1 MNNINFSNPWCL
13 LVGLL
18 LLIIVFVA
26 FFLLIKKDG
35 FNFHNIASLVIHSLI
50 VICVTIAMSGMTLE
64 LNITETDVY
73 VLADCSYSSKRNLS
87 VIDEKIKDLSKNLPN
102 NSKLGVIAYGKDYEV
117 VCNLGSKFST
127 VSDTT
132 VDDTQT
138 NVRPALE
145 YASKMFN
152 DDAIKRIVIIT
163 DGLETS
169 DESISAFISNY
180 EDMGIHID
188 AIFLDNTLKDDAYEY
203 QVSSVKYNSTTY
215 LNTSEEA
222 VVTIESNQDV
232 DNVKVS
238 LQNDIK
244 TIETLNTS
252 LIKGT
257 NKFTFTLPTDSQ
269 GHKVYTVSVSDTN
282 ETECDFNPN
291 NNSYSFTQEVSDKIR
306 VLFLSNDSDKG
317 ESELEYFKNVYS
329 NSNYEITSYVNDDL
343 NVPTLL
349 DDLCK
354 YDEIV
359 LDSFNIGADD
369 FRDSANTFITNLKLA
384 VSEYGKT
391 LHTFGN
397 TSVQNSTGDDELK
410 TLGDMLPVTFGNNSD
425 TKSYTILL
433 DISNSMLNTSH
444 LIIAKAAAIKLLNL
458 LNDKDYFTVIAFY
471 GNNQIIAQGQASQA
485 NKLKAEEAINALS
498 GKQATNI
505 QAALKYAYELM
516 SKSSYNNKKVML
528 ISDNKDYS
536 NGEQGNLE
544 SLKSLIKENVDKN
557 VYTDM
562 IIINE
567 NYVEDGANSSSEFD
581 MVNAIKA
588 CADSNHNG
596 GNVTKIVTEE
606 EVNGA
611 KFGEITQIETAVE
624 RTSAGFSVTTN
635 NKNSEVLGGNA
646 VTQNVTKFYASN
658 AKSSANTIITVKD
671 KGTDYPL
678 YSTWSFGEGTVTSFT
693 TNIDQYS
700 KSKGSNEYNFVSNI
714 VSAYTPTNQTS
725 APYMMSVET
734 QGSTISVTLTSESVS
749 PSASIYLTVRRGG
762 DSIGE
767 YKFSAN
773 TSNYFTSFEIN
784 EVGTYRLTMN
794 YNNVSITKY
803 YTLSYYEEYDAFQVS
818 DSSFLYSL
826 VTSDGNVVEEGNLVI
841 NNDNLDVVK
850 YRYTFAPLMMILSV
864 IFFVTDV
871 AIRKLKWQDIKS
883 LFKKGKMVK

>member
-471 GNNQIIAQGQASQA
+471 GNNQIIAQGQACQA

>member
-73 VLADCSYSSKRNLS
+73 VLADCSYSSKRNLN

-188 AIFLDNTLKDDAYEY
+188 AIFLDNTLKDDVYEY

-215 LNTSEEA
+215 LNTLEEA
-222 VVTIESNQDV
+222 VVTIESNQNV

-244 TIETLNTS
+244 TIETQNTS

-257 NKFTFTLPTDSQ
+257 NKFTFTLPTDSK
-269 GHKVYTVSVSDTN
+269 GHKVYTVSVSDSN

-291 NNSYSFTQEVSDKIR
+291 NNSYTFTQEVSDKIR

-317 ESELEYFKNVYS
+317 ESELEYFKQVYS
-329 NSNYEITSYVNDDL
+329 DSNYEITSYVNDDL
-343 NVPTLL
+343 NVPILL

-359 LDSFNIGADD
+359 LDSFNVGADD

-425 TKSYTILL
+425 SKSYTILL

-458 LNDKDYFTVIAFY
+458 LNDSDYFTVIAFY

-485 NKLKAEEAINALS
+485 NKLKAEEAINELS

-544 SLKSLIKENVDKN
+544 SLKALIKGNVDKN
-557 VYTDM
+557 IYTDM

-567 NYVEDGANSSSEFD
+567 NYVEDGANSSTDFD
-581 MVNAIKA
+581 IVNAIKA

-611 KFGEITQIETAVE
+611 KFGEITQVETAVE
-624 RTSAGFSVTTN
+624 RTSAGFSVTTK
-635 NKNSEVLGGNA
+635 NKNSEVLGGNV

-658 AKSSANTIITVKD
+658 AKSSANTIITVSD

-700 KSKGSNEYNFVSNI
+700 KSKGSNEYSFVSNI
-714 VSAYTPTNQTS
+714 VSTYTPTNQTS

-784 EVGTYRLTMN
+784 EIGTYRLTMN

-841 NNDNLDVVK
+841 DNDNLDVVK

-864 IFFVTDV
+864 ILFVADV
-871 AIRKLKWQDIKS
+871 TIRKLKWQDIKS